1 MYTTL
6 VFSSHACRVV
16 WFNYCLFF
24 LLEIFLMLLLIHLL
38 PELLHNSFLF
48 FFLINEYVDMT
59 VREKLGMSKVSDTQR
74 REEKTI

>member
-1 MYTTL
+1 
-6 VFSSHACRVV
+6 
-16 WFNYCLFF
+16 
-24 LLEIFLMLLLIHLL
+24 MLLLIHLL